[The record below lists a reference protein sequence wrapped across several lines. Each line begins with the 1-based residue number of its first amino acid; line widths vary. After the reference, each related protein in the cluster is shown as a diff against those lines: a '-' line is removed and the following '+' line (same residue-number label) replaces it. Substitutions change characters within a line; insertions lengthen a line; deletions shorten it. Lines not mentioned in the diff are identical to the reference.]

1 MVIAVV
7 IMIVLIPIAFRVP
20 PVFVLIPPAMAVF
33 PAVGARL
40 SKLMAPVISLGTLP
54 AMFGN
59 GFMEMMICLDD
70 TLLAIVFCPR
80 GARSK
85 QESARKGNE
94 SRNVTKEVHLPPL
107 IFRFIH
113 LPVEKLIGPND
124 VEYRA
129 SSVPLKVCWR
139 KRTYRQF

>member
-40 SKLMAPVISLGTLP
+40 SKFMAPVIGLGTLP

-80 GARSK
+80 RAR
-85 QESARKGNE
+85 A
-94 SRNVTKEVHLPPL
+94 
-107 IFRFIH
+107 
-113 LPVEKLIGPND
+113 
-124 VEYRA
+124 
-129 SSVPLKVCWR
+129 
-139 KRTYRQF
+139 